1 MFKESGSL
9 DNKEVYLYSDT
20 DIPSLGSTE
29 SDEDAE
35 LPLPDDINLD
45 TKYFKNKTPKVSRY
59 VLECDIN
66 SSEIQKSNQKIAN
79 NIFELQKSQ
88 DQLQKLAEYD
98 NKKDDKEYTLPTS
111 NSQLFD
117 KEIEQSKVKQSVYQQ
132 IKQANFQLDKV
143 QEQLFHFFDGINKF
157 GEIFSSNNIEITEK
171 ANKAK
176 EISNDIQQSQAN
188 SSFSHEENK
197 SNKEPKESFK
207 ELCTHADTIITELS
221 SIMAKLNELLEM

>member
-20 DIPSLGSTE
+20 DISSLGSTE

-88 DQLQKLAEYD
+88 DQLQKLA
-98 NKKDDKEYTLPTS
+98 EYTLPTS

-176 EISNDIQQSQAN
+176 EISNDIQQSQTN